1 MEKLLHTPEG
11 VRDIYNGECKQKL
24 LLQDRLHA
32 VLTKYG
38 YRDIQ
43 TPTFEFFNI
52 FSKEIGTTPSK
63 DLYKF
68 FDKDGNTLVL
78 RPDFTPSV
86 ARSAAKYYAEDDMPV
101 KLCYMGNTFINSS
114 SYQGRLKETTQCGV
128 ELIGD
133 GSVCADAEILAM
145 VVDSLRASG
154 LKEFQI
160 SVGHARFFHGLIE
173 AAGLG
178 EEAEEELRELLNN
191 KNFFGVEEFVETLN
205 LDANLKKLFTM
216 LGSFETQVEELAEA
230 KDLAADYPVI
240 LSAIAD
246 LEKLGEYLKLY
257 GIEKYISFELG
268 IISKYHYYTG
278 IIFAGYT
285 KEMSEFL
292 QMNSGLAS
300 RIPHTFDFEDYTP
313 DEIVKIGL
321 LGLHNAAYEVDEAA
335 YADLVKN
342 NYSLTS
348 DHSNGRWVRNLN
360 EELIMVMSER
370 VAHAED
376 ADINQIL
383 QEDLDA
389 VRAGNHGMRTL
400 KSTEEGTEK
409 VVADEN
415 GYAVP
420 PGSN

>member
-1 MEKLLHTPEG
+1 MTDQMLHTPDG

-246 LEKLGEYLKLY
+246 FEKLGEYLKLY

-285 KEMSEFL
+285 FGTGEPIVKGGRYDKLLTYFGKKAPSIGFGIVVDQLMAALSR
-292 QMNSGLAS
+292 QKIQLAVEDHTTLLVFTEEKIQQAIA
-300 RIPHTFDFEDYTP
+300 RAQQLRGDGNDVTMIPFATAHTREDY
-313 DEIVKIGL
+313 E
-321 LGLHNAAYEVDEAA
+321 N
-335 YADLVKN
+335 YAQKN
-342 NYSLTS
+342 
-348 DHSNGRWVRNLN
+348 HISNVEFMDG
-360 EELIMVMSER
+360 
-370 VAHAED
+370 D
-376 ADINQIL
+376 A
-383 QEDLDA
+383 
-389 VRAGNHGMRTL
+389 
-400 KSTEEGTEK
+400 
-409 VVADEN
+409 
-415 GYAVP
+415 
-420 PGSN
+420 

>member
-1 MEKLLHTPEG
+1 MTDQMLHTPDG

-114 SYQGRLKETTQCGV
+114 SYQGRLKETTQCGG

-285 KEMSEFL
+285 FGTGEPIVKGGRYDKLLTYFGKKAPSIGFGIVVDQLMAALSR
-292 QMNSGLAS
+292 QKIQLAVEDHTTLLVFTEEKIQQAIT
-300 RIPHTFDFEDYTP
+300 RAQQLRGDGNDVTMIPFATAHTREDY
-313 DEIVKIGL
+313 E
-321 LGLHNAAYEVDEAA
+321 N
-335 YADLVKN
+335 YAQKN
-342 NYSLTS
+342 
-348 DHSNGRWVRNLN
+348 HISNVEFMDG
-360 EELIMVMSER
+360 
-370 VAHAED
+370 D
-376 ADINQIL
+376 A
-383 QEDLDA
+383 
-389 VRAGNHGMRTL
+389 
-400 KSTEEGTEK
+400 
-409 VVADEN
+409 
-415 GYAVP
+415 
-420 PGSN
+420 

>member
-1 MEKLLHTPEG
+1 MTDQMLHTPDG

-205 LDANLKKLFTM
+205 LDANLKKLSTM

-285 KEMSEFL
+285 FGTGEPIVKGGRYDKLLTYFGKKAPSIGFGIVVDQLMAALSR
-292 QMNSGLAS
+292 QKIQLAVEDHTTLLVFTEEKIQQAIA
-300 RIPHTFDFEDYTP
+300 RAQQLRGDGNDVTMIPFATAHTREDYENYAQKNHISNVEFM
-313 DEIVKIGL
+313 DG
-321 LGLHNAAYEVDEAA
+321 EA
-335 YADLVKN
+335 
-342 NYSLTS
+342 
-348 DHSNGRWVRNLN
+348 
-360 EELIMVMSER
+360 
-370 VAHAED
+370 
-376 ADINQIL
+376 
-383 QEDLDA
+383 
-389 VRAGNHGMRTL
+389 
-400 KSTEEGTEK
+400 
-409 VVADEN
+409 
-415 GYAVP
+415 
-420 PGSN
+420 

>member
-1 MEKLLHTPEG
+1 MTDQMLHTPDG

-285 KEMSEFL
+285 FGTGEPIVKGGRYDKLLTYFGKKAPSIGFGIVVDQLMAALSR
-292 QMNSGLAS
+292 QKIQLAVEDHTTLLVFTEEKIQQAIA
-300 RIPHTFDFEDYTP
+300 RAQQLRGDGDDVTMIPFATAHTREDY
-313 DEIVKIGL
+313 E
-321 LGLHNAAYEVDEAA
+321 N
-335 YADLVKN
+335 YAQKN
-342 NYSLTS
+342 
-348 DHSNGRWVRNLN
+348 HISNVEFMDG
-360 EELIMVMSER
+360 
-370 VAHAED
+370 D
-376 ADINQIL
+376 A
-383 QEDLDA
+383 
-389 VRAGNHGMRTL
+389 
-400 KSTEEGTEK
+400 
-409 VVADEN
+409 
-415 GYAVP
+415 
-420 PGSN
+420 

>member
-1 MEKLLHTPEG
+1 MTDQMLHTPDG

-78 RPDFTPSV
+78 RPDFTPTV

-285 KEMSEFL
+285 FGTGEPIVKGGRYDKLLTYFGKKAPSIGFGIVVDQLMAALSR
-292 QMNSGLAS
+292 QKIQLAVEDHTTLLVFTEEKIQQAIA
-300 RIPHTFDFEDYTP
+300 RAQQLRGDGNDVTMIPFATAHTREDYENYAQKNHISNVEFM
-313 DEIVKIGL
+313 DG
-321 LGLHNAAYEVDEAA
+321 EA
-335 YADLVKN
+335 
-342 NYSLTS
+342 
-348 DHSNGRWVRNLN
+348 
-360 EELIMVMSER
+360 
-370 VAHAED
+370 
-376 ADINQIL
+376 
-383 QEDLDA
+383 
-389 VRAGNHGMRTL
+389 
-400 KSTEEGTEK
+400 
-409 VVADEN
+409 
-415 GYAVP
+415 
-420 PGSN
+420 

>member
-1 MEKLLHTPEG
+1 MVSNYHVNTLTKPDG

-285 KEMSEFL
+285 FGTGEPIVKGGRYDKLLTYFGKKAPSIGFGIVVDQLMAALSR
-292 QMNSGLAS
+292 QKIQLAVEDHTTLLVFTEEKIQQAIA
-300 RIPHTFDFEDYTP
+300 RAQQLRGDGNDVTMIPFATAHTREDY
-313 DEIVKIGL
+313 E
-321 LGLHNAAYEVDEAA
+321 N
-335 YADLVKN
+335 YAQKN
-342 NYSLTS
+342 
-348 DHSNGRWVRNLN
+348 HISNVEFMDG
-360 EELIMVMSER
+360 
-370 VAHAED
+370 D
-376 ADINQIL
+376 A
-383 QEDLDA
+383 
-389 VRAGNHGMRTL
+389 
-400 KSTEEGTEK
+400 
-409 VVADEN
+409 
-415 GYAVP
+415 
-420 PGSN
+420 

>member
-1 MEKLLHTPEG
+1 MTDQMLHTPDG

-154 LKEFQI
+154 LKEFQF

-285 KEMSEFL
+285 FGTGEPIVKGGRYDKLLTYFGKKAPSIGFGIVVDQLMAALSR
-292 QMNSGLAS
+292 QKIQLAVEDHTTLLVFTEEKIQQAIA
-300 RIPHTFDFEDYTP
+300 RAQQLRGDGNDVTMIPFATAHTREDY
-313 DEIVKIGL
+313 E
-321 LGLHNAAYEVDEAA
+321 N
-335 YADLVKN
+335 YAQKN
-342 NYSLTS
+342 
-348 DHSNGRWVRNLN
+348 HISNVEFMDG
-360 EELIMVMSER
+360 
-370 VAHAED
+370 D
-376 ADINQIL
+376 A
-383 QEDLDA
+383 
-389 VRAGNHGMRTL
+389 
-400 KSTEEGTEK
+400 
-409 VVADEN
+409 
-415 GYAVP
+415 
-420 PGSN
+420 

>member
-1 MEKLLHTPEG
+1 MTDQMLHTPDG

-216 LGSFETQVEELAEA
+216 LGSFETQVEDLAEA

-285 KEMSEFL
+285 FGTGEPIVKGGRYDKLLTYFGKKAPSIGFGIVVDQLM
-292 QMNSGLAS
+292 AAHS
-300 RIPHTFDFEDYTP
+300 RQKIQLTVEDHTTLLVFTEEKIQQAIARAQQLRGDGNDVTMIPFATAHTREDYENYAQKNHISNVEFM
-313 DEIVKIGL
+313 DG
-321 LGLHNAAYEVDEAA
+321 EA
-335 YADLVKN
+335 
-342 NYSLTS
+342 
-348 DHSNGRWVRNLN
+348 
-360 EELIMVMSER
+360 
-370 VAHAED
+370 
-376 ADINQIL
+376 
-383 QEDLDA
+383 
-389 VRAGNHGMRTL
+389 
-400 KSTEEGTEK
+400 
-409 VVADEN
+409 
-415 GYAVP
+415 
-420 PGSN
+420 

>member
-1 MEKLLHTPEG
+1 MTDQMLHTPDG

-230 KDLAADYPVI
+230 KNLAADYPVI

-285 KEMSEFL
+285 FGTGEPIVKGGRYDKLLTYFGKKAPSIGFGIVVDQLMAALSR
-292 QMNSGLAS
+292 QKIQLAVEDHTTLLVFTEEKIQQAIA
-300 RIPHTFDFEDYTP
+300 RAQQLRGDGNDVTMIPFATAHTREDY
-313 DEIVKIGL
+313 E
-321 LGLHNAAYEVDEAA
+321 N
-335 YADLVKN
+335 YAQKN
-342 NYSLTS
+342 
-348 DHSNGRWVRNLN
+348 HISNVEFMDG
-360 EELIMVMSER
+360 
-370 VAHAED
+370 D
-376 ADINQIL
+376 A
-383 QEDLDA
+383 
-389 VRAGNHGMRTL
+389 
-400 KSTEEGTEK
+400 
-409 VVADEN
+409 
-415 GYAVP
+415 
-420 PGSN
+420 

>member
-1 MEKLLHTPEG
+1 M
-11 VRDIYNGECKQKL
+11 
-24 LLQDRLHA
+24 LQDRLHA

-285 KEMSEFL
+285 FGTGEPIVKGGRYDKLLTYFGKKAPSIGFGIVVDQLMAALSR
-292 QMNSGLAS
+292 QKIQLAVEDHTTLLVFTEEKIQQAIA
-300 RIPHTFDFEDYTP
+300 RAQQLRGDGNDVTMIPFATAHTREDY
-313 DEIVKIGL
+313 EN
-321 LGLHNAAYEVDEAA
+321 HAQ
-335 YADLVKN
+335 KN
-342 NYSLTS
+342 
-348 DHSNGRWVRNLN
+348 HISNVEFMDG
-360 EELIMVMSER
+360 
-370 VAHAED
+370 D
-376 ADINQIL
+376 A
-383 QEDLDA
+383 
-389 VRAGNHGMRTL
+389 
-400 KSTEEGTEK
+400 
-409 VVADEN
+409 
-415 GYAVP
+415 
-420 PGSN
+420 

>member
-1 MEKLLHTPEG
+1 MTDQMLHTPDG

-114 SYQGRLKETTQCGV
+114 FYQGRLKETTQCGV

-285 KEMSEFL
+285 FGTGEPIVKGGRYDKLLTYFGKKAPSIGFGIVVDQLMAALSR
-292 QMNSGLAS
+292 QKIQLAVEDHTTLLVFTEEKIQQAIA
-300 RIPHTFDFEDYTP
+300 RAQQLRGDGNDVTMIPFATAHTREDY
-313 DEIVKIGL
+313 E
-321 LGLHNAAYEVDEAA
+321 N
-335 YADLVKN
+335 YAQKN
-342 NYSLTS
+342 
-348 DHSNGRWVRNLN
+348 HISNVEFMDG
-360 EELIMVMSER
+360 
-370 VAHAED
+370 D
-376 ADINQIL
+376 A
-383 QEDLDA
+383 
-389 VRAGNHGMRTL
+389 
-400 KSTEEGTEK
+400 
-409 VVADEN
+409 
-415 GYAVP
+415 
-420 PGSN
+420 